1 MHVAEGLRPAIR
13 SSLTSLV
20 CLLLIAAA
28 GCGGGSGSGSGSG
41 PEFQIVSGNWFMALP
56 GNAFAGGS
64 LIQTGNSI
72 SGVLHV
78 TGSPCFDPNAD
89 ELIVTGKSS
98 TDGSNSITFTSAPI
112 RGQVLTV
119 HGVYA
124 AFLAL
129 HSPPNFLVPDLDT
142 SVTITGGGCAGQ
154 QNTEAENLSVQR
166 NSWGVNAGAP
176 PGTVS
181 GTANLTQ
188 GAPDGSG
195 VSHIAGTFNFTNT
208 SCFTTG
214 TVSSGSVSGDSVQM
228 TINTDSGQLV
238 ASGTFINTFI
248 EMLGVDIQLSLDAV
262 IQGGTCN
269 GQTPHL
275 AFQ

>member
-1 MHVAEGLRPAIR
+1 MDVTSSTRR
-13 SSLTSLV
+13 SLIH
-20 CLLLIAAA
+20 LLLCAMSTGMLA

-41 PEFQIVSGNWFMALP
+41 PAFQIISGNWFMGLP

-98 TDGSNSITFTSAPI
+98 SDGSNSITFTTAPI

-119 HGVYA
+119 KGVYA

-129 HSPPNFLVPDLDT
+129 HIDPPDGPVGDLDT
-142 SVTITGGGCAGQ
+142 SVTISGGGCAGQ

-166 NSWGVNAGAP
+166 NSWGVNVGAP
-176 PGTVS
+176 PGVIS

-188 GAPDGSG
+188 SAPDASG
-195 VSHIAGTFNFTNT
+195 ISHITGTFNFTNT

-214 TVSSGSVSGDSVQM
+214 TVSSGSVSGQSVQV

-238 ASGTFINTFI
+238 ASGTFINVFI
-248 EMLGVDIQLSLDAV
+248 EMLGVDLQLSLGSV

-275 AFQ
+275 FFQ